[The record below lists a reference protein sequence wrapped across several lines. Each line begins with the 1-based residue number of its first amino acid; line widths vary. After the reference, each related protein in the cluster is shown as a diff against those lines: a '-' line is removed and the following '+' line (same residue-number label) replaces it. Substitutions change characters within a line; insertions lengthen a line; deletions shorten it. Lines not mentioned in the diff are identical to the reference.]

1 MLIAIMGDTFDMVM
15 EQRAE
20 SGMKERIGLLADFKV
35 LIEFFGIDLRTP
47 AILVMKP
54 VESDSVEDDSNW
66 DGKMAA
72 IKRSM
77 KKSHQEVKDI
87 I

>member
-1 MLIAIMGDTFDMVM
+1 
-15 EQRAE
+15 
-20 SGMKERIGLLADFKV
+20 MKERIGLLADFKV
-35 LIEFFGIDLRTP
+35 LIDLFGIDLRTP
-47 AILVMKP
+47 ALLVMKP
-54 VESDSVEDDSNW
+54 ADSDSDVDDSNW